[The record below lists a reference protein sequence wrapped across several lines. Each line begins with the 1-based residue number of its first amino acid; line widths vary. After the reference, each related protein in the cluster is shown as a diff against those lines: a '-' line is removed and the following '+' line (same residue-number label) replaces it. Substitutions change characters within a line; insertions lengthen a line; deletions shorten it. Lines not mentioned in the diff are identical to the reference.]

1 LTCASSPATVSPMA
15 ESHGKRARSRRATR
29 SDRGFTF
36 VEVVV
41 TVTLMAIVVAPILA
55 AVSTAVR
62 ESSRSRSA
70 AQVETTIVNAADRVN
85 RAPKVCDYNVY
96 VKAAVRAQQ
105 WDESRAS
112 IVEEHYVPPAD
123 LSQQGQWVPGA
134 CEIDTAT
141 DLLVQRITI
150 TIKSPD
156 GKVSRT
162 IQVVKSDV

>member
-1 LTCASSPATVSPMA
+1 MA
-15 ESHGKRARSRRATR
+15 EYHGKRARSRRATR
-29 SDRGFTF
+29 NDRGFTF

-62 ESSRSRSA
+62 ESARSRSA

-105 WDESRAS
+105 WDENRAS

-150 TIKSPD
+150 TITSPD

>member
-1 LTCASSPATVSPMA
+1 MRKAGTQGAASAA
-15 ESHGKRARSRRATR
+15 ARR
-29 SDRGFTF
+29 DRGYTLI
-36 VEVVV
+36 EVVV
-41 TVTLMAIVVAPILA
+41 TVTLMALVVAPILA
-55 AVSTAVR
+55 AVATAVR

-105 WDESRAS
+105 WSPDTAT

-123 LSQQGQWVPGA
+123 LEDQGQWAAGA
-134 CEIDTAT
+134 CEIETAT

-150 TIKSPD
+150 TITSPD
-156 GKVSRT
+156 GNVSRQ